1 MQTIAMIFSLSS
13 YTSHSPSSPSSSN
26 PSYLSNKL
34 SKRARLR
41 AISRLDERRP
51 PLPPKPLVPWP
62 STSSAL
68 SSSSTSGLV
77 TASSAAFGSG
87 SGGGSGSRLG
97 AGLASVFGC
106 GRAGSRA
113 VPRRLAQCT
122 LLASLSSRGASFIND
137 EGGALR
143 DAESIRTATPSR
155 RHAASRGPWGR
166 RTAAV
171 VCAPETGA
179 LCLRLTALLFCMSTA
194 RSSGGAM

>member
-13 YTSHSPSSPSSSN
+13 YTSPSPSSPSSSK
-26 PSYLSNKL
+26 PSYLSNRL

-41 AISRLDERRP
+41 AISRPDERR

-77 TASSAAFGSG
+77 NASSAALGSG
-87 SGGGSGSRLG
+87 SDGGSGTRLG
-97 AGLASVFGC
+97 VGPASVFGC

-122 LLASLSSRGASFIND
+122 LLASLSSSGTSFIND

-143 DAESIRTATPSR
+143 DADSICAAAPPRRR
-155 RHAASRGPWGR
+155 RHAASRGPWGTTMRAR
-166 RTAAV
+166 R
-171 VCAPETGA
+171 APGRKRNWPGKFDNTLVGA
-179 LCLRLTALLFCMSTA
+179 QRVSK
-194 RSSGGAM
+194 G